1 MPSALE
7 KLVKILRLEQETGYK
22 NTAVIGG
29 LESFASNWRR
39 EAHQQARTEEHH
51 ALVEE
56 LAGVIEYYSTLDDK
70 ESRYN
75 TVRYMLGRITGR
87 TDPLPEFVYEWTEQD
102 QQQLEE
108 SPSENV
114 SSQPEPEPQ
123 TREPEPEEE
132 HSGDIVS
139 EAIEVVE
146 TIETPSPSP
155 IQYLLEKTFPKP
167 RRQKREQLN
176 LQEQLERW
184 RVLDKPIEKL
194 KGVGNRRKEQ
204 LGRVGIETIGDLLLT
219 FPRRYDDYTQVLPL
233 NKIVPME
240 NVSAVGTIKDFS
252 EKITRDNR
260 RYLRVM
266 LEDMTGRLPIIF
278 FGQPHLK
285 RYFRPG
291 MQIAVYGRVELYLG
305 KPQLTNPEWEEVSED
320 GVFEGSII
328 PVYPLTKGLS
338 NKVMRNLVEQA
349 ITDYLQG
356 LPDYVPLSVLERTEL
371 VDLIWALEQ
380 IHFPEN
386 QDYLKYAQER
396 LAFDELMLLQLGILA
411 KREEWQAVPG
421 MPLHVEDHWLE
432 NFESKLPYELTSAQ
446 QRAVDAI
453 RHDIGSDRPMNRLLQ
468 GDVGAGKTVV
478 AAIAMAM
485 AITNGKQAAIM
496 APTSILAEQHYQGIG
511 ELLDSC
517 LPEDQHFEIRLLTGG
532 TSEAERREIYE
543 GMANGTIDVVVGTHA
558 LIQERVEFGNLALAV
573 IDEQHRFGVDERGS
587 LRGKGTNPHVLVMTA
602 TPIPRTLA
610 LTMYADLD
618 LTVLDELPPGRTPI
632 ETRVIHPTEREQA
645 YSFIRHQIDKGQQAY
660 IIYPLVEASQS
671 IQARAAVDSY
681 EELSRSDFYEY
692 RMGLLHGRVSS
703 REKDEIMT
711 AFANHELDVLVS
723 TTVIE
728 VGINVPN
735 ATIIMIE
742 GANRFGL
749 AQLHQLRGRV
759 GRGHQQSYCLLLA
772 DNATPDAMDRLRAL
786 ERTTDGFELAELD
799 WQMRGPGDL
808 LGTRQA
814 GASNVSLDSM
824 MNVQLVELAQ
834 MESRALYEEDPSLSM
849 PEHALLSRRI
859 EWMRQRNT
867 DFS

>member
-22 NTAVIGG
+22 DTAVIGG
-29 LESFASNWRR
+29 LQSFASNWSR
-39 EAHQQARTEEHH
+39 EAHQQARTDEHH

-56 LAGVIEYYSTLDDK
+56 LANAIDYYSGLNDK

-87 TDPLPEFVYEWTEQD
+87 TEPLPEFVYDWTEGD
-102 QQQLEE
+102 QQRLEE
-108 SPSENV
+108 KMP
-114 SSQPEPEPQ
+114 PEPSRGE
-123 TREPEPEEE
+123 REMERHEPER
-132 HSGDIVS
+132 STDDAGDIFA
-139 EAIEVVE
+139 EAFEVVE
-146 TIETPSPSP
+146 TIETPSPAP
-155 IQYLLEKTFPKP
+155 IQHLLDKTFPKP
-167 RRQKREQLN
+167 RRQKREDLD
-176 LQEQLERW
+176 LQEKLERW
-184 RVLDKPIEKL
+184 RALDEPIDKL
-194 KGVGNRRKEQ
+194 KGVGKRRSEQ
-204 LGRVGIETIGDLLLT
+204 LARLGIQTVGDLLLS
-219 FPRRYDDYTQVLPL
+219 FPRRYDDYTQVRPL

-266 LEDMTGRLPIIF
+266 LEDMTGRLPVIF

-291 MQIAVYGRVELYLG
+291 MQIAVYGKVELYLG
-305 KPQLTNPEWEEVSED
+305 KPQLTNPEWEEVAND
-320 GVFEGSII
+320 GVYEGSII
-328 PVYPLTKGLS
+328 PVYSLTKGLS

-349 ITDYLQG
+349 VTDYLPG
-356 LPDYVPLSVLERTEL
+356 LPDYVPLSVLERTEM
-371 VDLIWALEQ
+371 VDLDWALQQ

-386 QDYLKYAQER
+386 QDYLQYAQER

-421 MPLHVEDHWLE
+421 IPMHVNDHWLE
-432 NFESKLPYELTSAQ
+432 GFKSNLPYELTSAQ
-446 QRAVDAI
+446 QRAVAAI
-453 RHDIGSDRPMNRLLQ
+453 RKDIASDTPMNRLLQ

-532 TSEAERREIYE
+532 TSDTERREIYE

-558 LIQERVEFGNLALAV
+558 LIQERVEFDNLALAV

-618 LTVLDELPPGRTPI
+618 LTVLDELPPGRIPI
-632 ETRVIHPTEREQA
+632 ETRVIHPSEREQA
-645 YSFIRHQIDKGQQAY
+645 YSFIRHHLDKGQQAY
-660 IIYPLVEASQS
+660 IIYPLVEASHS
-671 IQARAAVDSY
+671 IQARAAVESY
-681 EELSRSDFYEY
+681 EELSKSDFYEY
-692 RMGLLHGRVSS
+692 RMGLLHGRVSPK
-703 REKDEIMT
+703 EKDEIMS
-711 AFANHELDVLVS
+711 AFAIHELDVLVS

-759 GRGHQQSYCLLLA
+759 GRGQLQSYCLLLA
-772 DNATPDAMDRLRAL
+772 DNPSPDAMDRLRAL
-786 ERTTDGFELAELD
+786 EGTTDGFELAELD
-799 WQMRGPGDL
+799 WQMRGAGDL

-814 GASNVSLDSM
+814 GASTVSLDSM

-834 MESRALYEEDPSLSM
+834 MESRALFEEDPALDM
-849 PEHALLSRRI
+849 PEHALLSRQV
-859 EWMRQRNT
+859 EWMRHRKT